1 MKRTLCVCLIAAAA
15 VACLAAVSGGLPSGA
30 ADAAAAAAV
39 SAPPWE
45 SAAPFPSAYDL
56 RAEGRVTP
64 VRQQD
69 AFSTCWIMA
78 ATGSLESATLTA
90 EHRPYD
96 FSVDFSEN
104 NLADH
109 MASRLVY
116 QGRAP
121 SELAAAYYARWEG
134 PVRENADPYPRPGQS
149 PEYLRAVRHVQEV
162 LFLPQRTAWDDNAA
176 VKWAVMTYGGVDSAA
191 YFHTQP
197 DASYWNDPKSAYY
210 SDVSGELNHHILC
223 VGWDD
228 AYPAANFLTRP
239 PHDGAFLIKNSWGT
253 DFGAA
258 GYVWVSYCDV
268 NFGRAL
274 AVFNGVEPVAD
285 HDAIYQHDALG
296 RSGWVDG
303 QGQSAGAGGESAW
316 YASRYTCAGSGD
328 VTAVSFY
335 TPVPGTTYEV
345 RVAGSVADIA
355 AAPVAA
361 TGTVAVGGYHTVP
374 LEQPAAVT
382 AGRVFVVAVRVT
394 TLGGARPVPVERPS
408 QLIAPRA
415 GPGQSYVSVDGAAW
429 KDLTAIAGLSRA
441 DVCLKAFVDS
451 AGAADTQPP
460 QVDVGGGVVHRGDAA
475 AIRWRLT
482 DPAFSSASAIV
493 VLKVRD
499 ARGTVLAQRRLPA
512 VVVGERGT
520 WSVRATWPAGAY
532 TVTGRAYDVAGNRQ
546 PKASRAALRV
556 HGSAPAAVALAGD
569 LLRH

>member
-1 MKRTLCVCLIAAAA
+1 MKRTLCVCLIAAAV

-30 ADAAAAAAV
+30 AGAAAAA
-39 SAPPWE
+39 PPWDT
-45 SAAPFPSAYDL
+45 AAPFPSAYDL
-56 RAEGRVTP
+56 RTEGRVTP

-90 EHRPYD
+90 ERRPYD

-134 PVRENADPYPRPGQS
+134 PVREIADPYPRPGRS

-176 VKWAVMTYGGVDSAA
+176 VKWAVMTYGGVDAAA

-228 AYPAANFLTRP
+228 SYPAANFVTRP

-253 DFGAA
+253 DFGDA

-303 QGQSAGAGGESAW
+303 LGQSTGAGGESAW

-335 TPVPGTTYEV
+335 TPAPGTAYEV

-355 AAPVAA
+355 SAPAVAS
-361 TGTVAVGGYHTVP
+361 GTVAVGGYHTLS

-415 GPGQSYVSVDGAAW
+415 GPGQSYLSVDGAAW
-429 KDLTAIAGLSRA
+429 KDLTALAGLSRA

-451 AGAADTQPP
+451 TGAGDTQPP
-460 QVDVGGGVVHRGDAA
+460 QVAVGGGAVRRGGVAA
-475 AIRWRLT
+475 VRWRLT

-512 VVVGERGT
+512 AVVGERGT

-556 HGSAPAAVALAGD
+556 HGSAPSGGLP
-569 LLRH
+569 RH

>member
-1 MKRTLCVCLIAAAA
+1 MKRTLHVCLIAIAA
-15 VACLAAVSGGLPSGA
+15 VACLMAVSGGLPSGA
-30 ADAAAAAAV
+30 ADAAAAGAT
-39 SAPPWE
+39 PPWDG
-45 SAAPFPSAYDL
+45 AAPFPSVYDL

-78 ATGSLESATLTA
+78 ATASLESATITA

-96 FSVDFSEN
+96 FTVDFSEN

-116 QGRAP
+116 EGRAP

-134 PVRENADPYPRPGQS
+134 PVSEASDPYPRPGQS

-162 LFLPQRTAWDDNAA
+162 LFLPKRTAWDDNAA
-176 VKWAVMTYGGVDSAA
+176 VKWAVMTYGGVDAA
-191 YFHTQP
+191 ACFHTQP
-197 DASYWNDPKSAYY
+197 SAGYWNDETSAYY
-210 SDVSGELNHHILC
+210 SDASGELNHHILC

-228 AYPAANFLTRP
+228 AYPAANFLARP

-253 DFGAA
+253 DFGDA
-258 GYVWVSYCDV
+258 GYLWVSYCDV

-303 QGQSAGAGGESAW
+303 LGQSAGAGGESAW

-335 TPVPGTTYEV
+335 TPAPGTAYEV

-355 AAPVAA
+355 SAPAVAS
-361 TGTVAVGGYHTVP
+361 GTVAVGGYHTLP
-374 LEQPAAVT
+374 LERPAAVT

-394 TLGGARPVPVERPS
+394 APGRARPVPVERPS
-408 QLIAPRA
+408 ALIAPWA
-415 GPGQSYVSVDGAAW
+415 APGQSYVSADGVAW
-429 KDLTAIAGLSRA
+429 HDLTALPGLSQA

-451 AGAADTQPP
+451 AGAGDTQPP
-460 QVDVGGGVVHRGDAA
+460 KAVVGGGVVRRGGVAA
-475 AIRWRLT
+475 VRWRLT

-499 ARGTVLAQRRLPA
+499 ARGAVLAQRRLPA
-512 VVVGERGT
+512 VVVGARGT
-520 WSVRATWPAGAY
+520 WSVRAVWPAGAY

-546 PKASRAALRV
+546 PAASSAALRV
-556 HGSAPAAVALAGD
+556 HGSAPSGGLP
-569 LLRH
+569 RH